1 MLTIKVNLDDSTER
15 FSPKLVY
22 RGYAKKYGVN
32 YYDTFSFDAK
42 HFPVIL
48 FHSEVA
54 IKNCPSYQL
63 DITNPFLHG
72 DLQEEV
78 YMENL
83 LGFLSQGGMRKLFI
97 RRCLSMA

>member
-1 MLTIKVNLDDSTER
+1 MGVYANLDCSMERIKVSIVAKDPQT
-15 FSPKLVY
+15 Y
-22 RGYAKKYGVN
+22 RVDYS
-32 YYDTFSFDAK
+32 DTFSQVAK
-42 HFPVIL
+42 L
-48 FHSEVA
+48 FQFFLFISLSSL
-54 IKNCPSYQL
+54 KNCPSYQL